1 MWNDNG
7 PPLQSYRDKKR
18 NKTPKICERKKVQE
32 ENGFWKVWSSGALL
46 SLWRYVWLQSWVY
59 LQSVMVCS
67 LSLLF
72 IPSFFPLFWRFT
84 SGVALTCFLSPFPL
98 SCIQVCV
105 FPSFL
110 PDRFSTWCVS
120 HSIVISD
127 CLSSEFCLFIWTCC
141 LRSHGLCLPYRFWPS
156 LHLALSSV
164 SASGSSPCAFCTSI
178 AQVRSVLAITEAE
191 LHQFISMLLCLV
203 AFC

>member
-1 MWNDNG
+1 MWKEKSPRRKRVLKG
-7 PPLQSYRDKKR
+7 VIQWGFAVSLKVRVAPVMSVFAVCHGLQFKFVVYTFIFPFILK
-18 NKTPKICERKKVQE
+18 
-32 ENGFWKVWSSGALL
+32 
-46 SLWRYVWLQSWVY
+46 VY
-59 LQSVMVCS
+59 LRRRFN
-67 LSLLF
+67 LF
-72 IPSFFPLFWRFT
+72 L
-84 SGVALTCFLSPFPL
+84 VALPSLMYPS
-98 SCIQVCV
+98 VCV